1 VEALQMGFT
10 AWLVLLYFLLI
21 TITIFA
27 FKNKAKIISI
37 ITMIIMALGMVVLSC
52 LWFTSPM

>member
-1 VEALQMGFT
+1 MGLT

-27 FKNKAKIISI
+27 FKNKAKIIGI

>member
-1 VEALQMGFT
+1 MGFT
-10 AWLVLLYFLLI
+10 AWLVLLYFLLF

-27 FKNKAKIISI
+27 FKNKAKIIGI